1 MMSTFQVKIRQR
13 GFTLIEMIVVIT
25 ITAIIS
31 AVVAVFLRAPIQ
43 GYFNASRRADLTD
56 TADSAVR
63 RISRD
68 LHLALP
74 NSVRVSS
81 SGNPAIEFLQTR
93 TGGRYRS
100 ATGTST
106 ADNILDFSDP
116 SDSSFELLGPA
127 LDLKSGD
134 QIVVYNLGIPGADA
148 YLGDNIRALAAGGV
162 GTTNTVQFVPVAGL
176 PYSFPFDSPNHSFQI
191 VDTPVSYVCDL
202 AVAHTL
208 SRYWGYNIQA
218 TALVWPSPGAV
229 GAGLQSAILAKN
241 VTNCVFNYDSSTAGG
256 ALARNGLVSIRITVG
271 DASENVTLY
280 SEVHVSNVP

>member
-1 MMSTFQVKIRQR
+1 MMRSIQAKTCQR

-43 GYFNASRRADLTD
+43 GYFDASRRADLTD
-56 TADSAVR
+56 TADSAMR

-116 SDSSFELLGPA
+116 TDSSFELLGPA

-148 YLGDNIRALAAGGV
+148 YIGDNIRALAAAGV
-162 GTTNTVQFVPVAGL
+162 GITNTVQFVPKIPAAA
-176 PYSFPFDSPNHSFQI
+176 FPFDSPNHSFQV

-202 AVAHTL
+202 AAQTL
-208 SRYWGYNIQA
+208 ARYWGYNIQA
-218 TALVWPSPGAV
+218 AGLIWPSPGAV

-241 VTNCVFNYDSSTAGG
+241 VTNCVFNYDASTAGG

-271 DASENVTLY
+271 NTSENVTLY

>member
-1 MMSTFQVKIRQR
+1 MMLITRYAKKRMP

-43 GYFNASRRADLTD
+43 GYFDASRRADLTD
-56 TADSAVR
+56 IADSAVR
-63 RISRD
+63 RISRE

-74 NSVRVSS
+74 NSVHVSS
-81 SGNPAIEFLQTR
+81 DTHSIEFLQTR

-100 ATGTST
+100 STGTST

-116 SDSSFELLGPA
+116 TDSSFELLGPA

-148 YLGDNIRALAAGGV
+148 YAGNNRRALAAAGV
-162 GTTNTVQFVPVAGL
+162 GTTTTVQFVPAG
-176 PYSFPFDSPNHSFQI
+176 STFPLDSPNHSFQV
-191 VDTPVSYVCDL
+191 VDTPVSYICDP
-202 AVAHTL
+202 VARTL
-208 SRYWGYNIQA
+208 SRYWGYDILPY
-218 TALVWPSPGAV
+218 TSTWPSPGPT
-229 GAGLQSAILAKN
+229 GAGLQSAILARN
-241 VTNCVFNYDSSTAGG
+241 VTNCVFNYDASAAGG
-256 ALARNGLVSIRITVG
+256 ALARNGLVTIRISVG
-271 DASENVTLY
+271 DTSESVTLY

>member
-1 MMSTFQVKIRQR
+1 MMRRIPEARCNEG
-13 GFTLIEMIVVIT
+13 GFTLIEMIVVIA

-43 GYFNASRRADLTD
+43 GYFDASRRADLTD

-74 NSVRVSS
+74 NSVRVST

-106 ADNILDFSDP
+106 SDNILDFSDP
-116 SDSSFELLGPA
+116 SDTSFELLGPA
-127 LDLKSGD
+127 LELKSGD

-148 YLGDNIRALAAGGV
+148 YIGDNRRSLAPASV
-162 GTTNTVQFVPVAGL
+162 GTTTTVQFL
-176 PYSFPFDSPNHSFQI
+176 PSSPALPFPFDSPNHSFQV
-191 VDTPVSYVCDL
+191 VDTPVSYVCDKT
-202 AVAHTL
+202 AGTL
-208 SRYWGYNIQA
+208 TRYWGYDIQPG
-218 TALVWPSPGAV
+218 LPSWPSPGVA

-241 VTNCVFNYDSSTAGG
+241 ILDCVFNYDASATGG
-256 ALARNGLVSIRITVG
+256 ALARNGLVSIRISLSQSNET
-271 DASENVTLY
+271 VTLY
-280 SEVHVSNVP
+280 NEVHVSNVP